1 MKIKSCI
8 SGLLL
13 VSILLQPFSPAAQS
27 RSTRDT
33 IFRAMKDELN
43 RNMNGL
49 HLENMERPFFISYT
63 IHDKSTVEILASLG
77 AIISSEDSRNRSS
90 IVRVMVGDYSLNDEN
105 FSDFSFKYSSS
116 MIGSSGQTPIED
128 DYDGIRRALW
138 VSTDNVYKNAAELFE
153 HKKAAIKQQT
163 MTGEQAGLDDF
174 SKAPAV
180 VLKEPPRTFSVN
192 RRKWEKIAKELSAVF
207 RDYPDICSSRVR
219 IFFYQGEM
227 YLTNSEGTEV
237 VQPLT
242 LASLQID
249 AYTQAVDGEPLSNHD
264 AFFGFDPDELPSV
277 GIMKRAAKDVAEKLD
292 VLRSAPVFNE
302 SYFGPVM
309 FEEQAA
315 AEFFSQRLFGGNN
328 GLLAFRQPVVNNA
341 GAGYRPSDET
351 LDDRI
356 DRRILSRDITVQA
369 LPVLKRYMDVNLLG
383 SYQVDAEGVI
393 PPAVITLVEN
403 GILKTLLNNRI
414 PTPKVRTSNAH
425 ERPVLSGYRTSQ
437 TLGPSVI
444 SIESS
449 EGKTREVLKRELLK
463 RATEEG
469 MDYGILVRKL
479 HPTFVGSGP
488 LSWMGLS
495 SGRRGSS
502 TLTRP
507 LLIYKVYVEDGREE
521 PVRSAR
527 LGEVSLSTLRH
538 IAAVTKRRFV
548 YNTLASANRRSGIP
562 ASFIVPEAL
571 MLEEIEVKNEKRGYT
586 PKLPV
591 VPPPLAVK

>member
-1 MKIKSCI
+1 MKIRNCI
-8 SGLLL
+8 PGLLL
-13 VSILLQPFSPAAQS
+13 VSILLPTLSPAVQGE
-27 RSTRDT
+27 STRET
-33 IFRAMKDELN
+33 IFRAMKDEMN

-49 HLENMERPFFISYT
+49 HLEKMERPFFISYT

-77 AIISSEDSRNRSS
+77 AIISSEESHNRNS
-90 IVRVMVGDYSLNDEN
+90 IGRVMVGDYALNDEN
-105 FSDFSFKYSSS
+105 FRDYNFNYSSS
-116 MIGSSGQTPIED
+116 MVGSSGQIPLED
-128 DYDGIRRALW
+128 DYEGIRRALW

-163 MTGEQAGLDDF
+163 MSGEQAGLDDF

-180 VLKEPPRTFSVN
+180 VLKEPPRTFSIN
-192 RRKWEKIAKELSAVF
+192 RWKWENIAKELSAVF

-219 IFFYQGEM
+219 FFFYQGEM
-227 YLTNSEGTEV
+227 YLANSEGTEV
-237 VQPLT
+237 AQPLT

-264 AFFGFDPDELPSV
+264 AFFGFEPDELPSV
-277 GIMKRAAKDVAEKLD
+277 RVMKRAVKDVADKLNM
-292 VLRSAPVFNE
+292 LRSAPVFNE

-309 FEEQAA
+309 FEEQAV

-356 DRRILSRDITVQA
+356 GRRILSRDITVKA

-383 SYQVDAEGVI
+383 SYQVDAEGVK
-393 PPAVITLVEN
+393 PPAEITLVEN
-403 GILKTLLNNRI
+403 GILNTLLNNRI
-414 PTPKVRTSNAH
+414 PTPKVRASNAH
-425 ERPVLSGYRTSQ
+425 ERPVLSAYRTSQ

-449 EGKTREVLKRELLK
+449 EGKTKEALKRELLK
-463 RATEEG
+463 RASEEG
-469 MDYGILVRKL
+469 MDYGILVRRL
-479 HPTFVGSGP
+479 LPMFAGSGP

-495 SGRRGSS
+495 SGKRGSS
-502 TLTRP
+502 SLTRP
-507 LLIYKVYVEDGREE
+507 LLIYRVYVADGREE
-521 PVRSAR
+521 PVRSAQ
-527 LGEVSLSTLRH
+527 LGDVSLSTLRH
-538 IAAVTKRRFV
+538 IASVAERRFV
-548 YNTLASANRRSGIP
+548 YNTLATANWRTGIP
-562 ASFIVPEAL
+562 ASFIVPESL
-571 MLEEIEVKNEKRGYT
+571 ILEEIEVKNEKRGYT

-591 VPPPLAVK
+591 VPAPLAAK